1 MEFLIAVDLEGI
13 HGVVG
18 TPFQTLTECED
29 YKKAIEG
36 AELEVDTVAKTLFEN
51 GATKVAVW
59 DNHGGKD
66 NIDFGNMDPRIIKI
80 KPTRGQRRYDFVKE
94 HNFTGVLF
102 MGYHAMEGTFG
113 GVLAH
118 TFSSVGIQY
127 VKLNGKPVGELA
139 IDSYICKAFGIPA
152 IFVSSDDKGVREMLE
167 FSPRIASV
175 VTKYGE
181 RRNQAK
187 LKDRETVL
195 NEMKENTKKAISLIK
210 EVEIPDFPKIAHLEI
225 RYTRAERA
233 DQIYDKVINDPDIP
247 MYRGE
252 DSHVLHFEIT
262 NPQFIPALL

>member
-18 TPFQTLTECED
+18 TPYQTLTECDD
-29 YKKAIEG
+29 YPKAIEG

-66 NIDFGNMDPRIIKI
+66 NLDFENMDSRIIKMMPI
-80 KPTRGQRRYDFVKE
+80 RGQLRYEFVKE
-94 HNFTGVLF
+94 HNFDGVLF
-102 MGYHAMEGTFG
+102 MGYHAMEGTLG

-118 TFSSVGIQY
+118 TFTSVGIQY
-127 VKLNGKPVGELA
+127 VKINGKPVGELA
-139 IDSYICKAFGIPA
+139 IDSYICKALGIPA
-152 IFVSSDDKGVREMLE
+152 IFVSSDDKGVKEMLE
-167 FSPRIASV
+167 FSPKVASV
-175 VTKYGE
+175 VTKFGE
-181 RRNQAK
+181 KRNEAR
-187 LKDRETVL
+187 LKDRYTVL
-195 NEMKENTKKAISLIK
+195 EEMKENAKKAISLIN
-210 EVEIPDFPKIAHLEI
+210 EVEIPEFPRIAHVEI

-233 DQIYDKVINDPDIP
+233 DQIYEKTINNPEIP

-252 DSHVLHFEIT
+252 DSHILHFEIT